1 MPRTSIIPP
10 NLNPEQL
17 QELSQ
22 TDWRFIEAKGR
33 KVLKG
38 LLRSSTSKAINSTE
52 LVNIMRS
59 AALAKEQA
67 YPDSSKSGLSV
78 NLPAKL
84 LKPIEQAILC
94 ASKKHH
100 RESLSSKP
108 KVVETS
114 SEVERT

>member
-10 NLNPEQL
+10 NLNPGQL

-67 YPDSSKSGLSV
+67 YPDSSKSGLSMNV
-78 NLPAKL
+78 PAKL
-84 LKPIEQAILC
+84 LKPIEQAII
-94 ASKKHH
+94 ASSKKHGGTKDTVKK
-100 RESLSSKP
+100 ES
-108 KVVETS
+108 VESTPS
-114 SEVERT
+114 